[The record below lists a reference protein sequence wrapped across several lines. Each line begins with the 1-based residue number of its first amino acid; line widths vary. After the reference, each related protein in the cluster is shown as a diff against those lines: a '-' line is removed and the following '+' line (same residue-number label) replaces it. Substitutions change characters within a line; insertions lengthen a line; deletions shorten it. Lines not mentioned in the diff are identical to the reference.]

1 MPGLPPIHIR
11 INFRRILIFAG
22 IIVLV
27 LMIMDFN
34 RRIEVLNSL
43 DKQANLRRAQATQAV
58 ATQLALQTQVA
69 FAGSTAAVSEW
80 ARTEGHYVKEGDVPV
95 VPVGEPGSEPLV
107 SIEPTPSPTPEPNWQ
122 VWWDLFFSE
131 E

>member
-58 ATQLALQTQVA
+58 AAAEKETDTNLKKQRLDQARRPQVGNRFDLLGEEPPAEGQVVCHAL
-69 FAGSTAAVSEW
+69 
-80 ARTEGHYVKEGDVPV
+80 
-95 VPVGEPGSEPLV
+95 
-107 SIEPTPSPTPEPNWQ
+107 PSSRRDPATS
-122 VWWDLFFSE
+122 DY
-131 E
+131 